1 MKKWIHAQFSENKKL
16 EVEKLTT
23 LIQVLWWQGRK
34 KIGPVSSDH
43 ELRKGVHSKLTKA
56 RLTKRIFIIY
66 SKHNVLDF
74 TKEKRKF
81 RLIVFWDEHTGEYS

>member
-23 LIQVLWWQGRK
+23 LIQVLRCQGRK

-43 ELRKGVHSKLTKA
+43 ELRKGVHSKLMKA
-56 RLTKRIFIIY
+56 RLTKTIFITY
-66 SKHNVLDF
+66 NKHNVLDF

-81 RLIVFWDEHTGEYS
+81 RLIIFWDEHTGEYS